1 MKIKLTE
8 VEPLELEFKDGSMKR
23 AKFNVRCLVIFA
35 EKYGDLPSTEDVMQ
49 DPITHMA
56 KILHCGFIAAGDTDV
71 DLDTCINLLNS
82 DYGDL
87 IAMYINNLM
96 RETFASQ
103 LDEDG
108 KKKFIA
114 MIEKAELEI
123 MGQML
128 N

>member
-8 VEPLELEFKDGSMKR
+8 VEPLELEFMDGSIKR
-23 AKFNVRCLVIFA
+23 AKFNVRCLTIFA

-49 DPITHMA
+49 NPITNIA
-56 KILHCGFIAAGDTDV
+56 KILHCGFIAAGDIDV

-87 IAMYINNLM
+87 IAMHINNLM

-103 LDEDG
+103 LDDEG
-108 KKKFIA
+108 KKKFMA
-114 MIEKAELEI
+114 MIEKAQMGV

-128 N
+128 T